1 MEEEKGKCLHC
12 DYWNRFKQG
21 NLLIKKDMSSDY
33 QCFCEKKK
41 KCTWS
46 GEVCEEFYRQIDN
59 EQIRIL

>member
-46 GEVCEEFYRQIDN
+46 GEVCEEFLYTDRK
-59 EQIRIL
+59 